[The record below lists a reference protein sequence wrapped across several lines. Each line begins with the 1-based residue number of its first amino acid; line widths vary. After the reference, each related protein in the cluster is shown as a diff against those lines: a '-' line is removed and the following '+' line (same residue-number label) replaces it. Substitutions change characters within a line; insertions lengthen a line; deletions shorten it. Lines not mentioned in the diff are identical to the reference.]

1 MVIPRSRSALSLS
14 RTHAY
19 LKEPLP
25 SSAASCCSVS
35 ASSWIVSSRCLAV
48 EGCERGVSGSV
59 HENFA
64 YLVCVPLPHL
74 DKRGVATKA
83 EQQEKGRWQAEIKEI
98 CAEMNGDEKNGTG
111 NTDLLE
117 LLNGTLVDTTAL
129 VDKVAGLDNCQ
140 LVISPLPTAAQGNRH
155 SYSRGLAGVD
165 VSGSL
170 NVSNRASKGAATQG
184 RRTQ

>member
-1 MVIPRSRSALSLS
+1 M
-14 RTHAY
+14 
-19 LKEPLP
+19 K
-25 SSAASCCSVS
+25 
-35 ASSWIVSSRCLAV
+35 
-48 EGCERGVSGSV
+48 
-59 HENFA
+59 
-64 YLVCVPLPHL
+64 
-74 DKRGVATKA
+74 
-83 EQQEKGRWQAEIKEI
+83 I

-140 LVISPLPTAAQGNRH
+140 LVISPLPRTGAQGNGV

-170 NVSNRASKGAATQG
+170 NVSNCANKGAANQG